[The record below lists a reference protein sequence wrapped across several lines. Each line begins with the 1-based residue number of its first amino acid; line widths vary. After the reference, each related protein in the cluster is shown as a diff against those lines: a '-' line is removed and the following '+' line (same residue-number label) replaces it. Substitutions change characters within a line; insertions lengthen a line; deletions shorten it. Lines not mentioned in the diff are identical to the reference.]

1 MEDRGATTRPQTNP
15 LRSEIIMS
23 SAAKN
28 SKTTVILC
36 MRYSNAPM
44 AIEWLC
50 KAFGFEKHFVAAGEG
65 DTIAHAELSF
75 GNGMIMLGSIKIR
88 VRPIDEAA

>member
-28 SKTTVILC
+28 SKTTVIPC
-36 MRYSNAPM
+36 MLTAMRPWQSSGYVK
-44 AIEWLC
+44 LL
-50 KAFGFEKHFVAAGEG
+50 V
-65 DTIAHAELSF
+65 LR
-75 GNGMIMLGSIKIR
+75 SISSQPEREIPSHMQSSASAT
-88 VRPIDEAA
+88 V